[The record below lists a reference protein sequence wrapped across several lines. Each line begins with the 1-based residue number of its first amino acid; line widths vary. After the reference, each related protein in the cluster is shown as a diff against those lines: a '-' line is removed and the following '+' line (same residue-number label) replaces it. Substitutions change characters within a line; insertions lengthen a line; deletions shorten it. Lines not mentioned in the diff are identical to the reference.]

1 MNSRSR
7 NVGTGSS
14 EHDLVGDVIM
24 MRRTAASV
32 NGWNDDS
39 DEKPVIDEPLLGK
52 LSSLSIPDEIYN
64 WIENFF
70 SVRGHCTRF
79 GNDISEIAEITASIV
94 QGSSLGPAAV
104 VVPAVH

>member
-1 MNSRSR
+1 MNSRST

-39 DEKPVIDEPLLGK
+39 DDDALVKTGGGGRPDVADLM
-52 LSSLSIPDEIYN
+52 SSI
-64 WIENFF
+64 
-70 SVRGHCTRF
+70 G
-79 GNDISEIAEITASIV
+79 IAC
-94 QGSSLGPAAV
+94 LPADR
-104 VVPAVH
+104 

>member
-24 MRRTAASV
+24 IRRTAASV

-39 DEKPVIDEPLLGK
+39 DDDPLVMTGGGGRPEVPDQMSSIFFVKKSVKP
-52 LSSLSIPDEIYN
+52 
-64 WIENFF
+64 
-70 SVRGHCTRF
+70 
-79 GNDISEIAEITASIV
+79 
-94 QGSSLGPAAV
+94 
-104 VVPAVH
+104 

>member
-39 DEKPVIDEPLLGK
+39 DDDALVMTGGGGRREVADRMSSIFFLKNSAKP
-52 LSSLSIPDEIYN
+52 S
-64 WIENFF
+64 
-70 SVRGHCTRF
+70 
-79 GNDISEIAEITASIV
+79 
-94 QGSSLGPAAV
+94 AV
-104 VVPAVH
+104 WLVEAVTSR